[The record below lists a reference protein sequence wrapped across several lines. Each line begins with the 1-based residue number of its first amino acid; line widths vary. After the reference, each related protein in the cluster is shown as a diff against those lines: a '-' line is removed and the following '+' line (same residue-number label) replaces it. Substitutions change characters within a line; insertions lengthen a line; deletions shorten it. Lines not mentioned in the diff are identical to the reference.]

1 MPAARLPLVV
11 TADPDLLDD
20 LLRLAAAGGTKVD
33 VAPDPA
39 AARPRYAVAPL
50 VMIGADQLEACL
62 RARLPRRSRVA
73 VVGHGE
79 VAEPM
84 WKAANAHGVEHIAE
98 LPTAEAWVVDR
109 FAEQRDRPVAR
120 VLAVVGGRGGAGA
133 STLAAGL
140 AMTATL
146 DGRRTLLIDA
156 DPLGGGLDMMFGWER
171 RDGLRWSALADAD
184 GRVDPPSLLK
194 ALPRDGDLV
203 LLSFDRDTSPSL
215 PVEAMASTIDAGR
228 RARDVIVVDL
238 PRRLDDAGVLALEC
252 ADQAVLIVPAEV
264 RATAAAARVVAMV
277 REHRRELSLVV
288 RGPAP
293 GKLRAREVASALG
306 LPLIGT
312 LRPELAICQ
321 GIEHG
326 RPPAADGKG
335 HLAQLCRRMLAD
347 LLRDATAAV
356 AA

>member
-39 AARPRYAVAPL
+39 AARPRYSTASL
-50 VMIGADQLEACL
+50 VLIGADQLEACL

-84 WKAANAHGVEHIAE
+84 WRAANAYGVEHIAE
-98 LPTAEAWVVDR
+98 LPTAESWVVER
-109 FAEQRDRPVAR
+109 FAEQLDQPVGR
-120 VLAVVGGRGGAGA
+120 VLTVIGGRGGAGA

-140 AMTATL
+140 AVTSAR
-146 DGRRTLLIDA
+146 GRRRTLLIDA
-156 DPLGGGLDMMFGWER
+156 DPIGGGLDMMFGWER
-171 RDGLRWSALADAD
+171 RDGLRWSALAEAG
-184 GRVDPPSLLK
+184 GRVDPPSLLG

-203 LLSFDRDTSPSL
+203 LLSFDREHTPVL
-215 PVEAMASTIDAGR
+215 PAEAMAATIDAGR
-228 RARDVIVVDL
+228 RAREVIIVDL

-252 ADQAVLIVPAEV
+252 ADHAVLIVPAEV
-264 RATAAAARVVAMV
+264 RASAAAARVATMV
-277 REHRRELSLVV
+277 RAHRDDLSLVV

-293 GKLRAREVASALG
+293 GRLRAREVASALG

-312 LRPELAICQ
+312 LRPEPAIAQ
-321 GIEHG
+321 QIEHG
-326 RPPAADGKG
+326 RPPTVDGKG
-335 HLAQLCRRMLAD
+335 PLARLCRRVLSD
-347 LLRDATAAV
+347 LTRETAGAV